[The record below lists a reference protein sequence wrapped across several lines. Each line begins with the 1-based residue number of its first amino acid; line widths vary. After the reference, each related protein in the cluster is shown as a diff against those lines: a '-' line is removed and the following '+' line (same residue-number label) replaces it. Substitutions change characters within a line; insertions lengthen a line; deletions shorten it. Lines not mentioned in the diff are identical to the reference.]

1 MKELIQNAEFDEK
14 YDFNAYQTT
23 TLYFTAS
30 KKLLA
35 FLPKEYPDAISSEIS
50 VEFPSENPEANA
62 SHVMLSPTNDMG
74 EDYDWCEF
82 NIPLECIETLLEIAK
97 KRN

>member
-14 YDFNAYQTT
+14 YDSNAYQTT

-30 KKLLA
+30 KKLLE
-35 FLPKEYPDAISSEIS
+35 FLPKEYPDAVSAEIS

-62 SHVMLSPTNDMG
+62 SYVTISPTNDMG
-74 EDYDWCEF
+74 EDFDWSDF
-82 NIPLECIETLLEIAK
+82 NIPLEYIEILLEIAE